1 MYINI
6 QVSLTEEQLKT
17 IQEQTKIEINNAFL
31 EGKLTGLIKET
42 IKSQIKSL
50 VNEEIQTK
58 NYRSHIAKKVQET
71 LIKECLIENEVGL
84 NENN

>member
-71 LIKECLIENEVGL
+71 LIKECLIENEGCL